1 MHNILHNKFGIIEID
16 DKLTIVFDGAIPVWV
31 RIKTK
36 MAGVTFVSLF
46 AFIASDGTVGRCEKP
61 TILFIFRIIIS
72 VIISLAI
79 KVICASIKA

>member
-61 TILFIFRIIIS
+61 TELVFYTK
-72 VIISLAI
+72 IISLAI
-79 KVICASIKA
+79 SVICASIKA